1 MNRMKSFHFRLLL
14 LLLIVFVV
22 CFISM
27 PVYAGD
33 GASHDRELKEVLLG
47 NKNYFNH
54 MDAIGSLQ
62 LLQDASQMAIDHNQP
77 QATLDKL
84 RKSVRGLPKSVKE
97 FNGSG
102 AGGPTHRNYTHRGW
116 DYDYGNNDLA
126 HWKDIRKGILLK
138 TVNEVFDFGLLSGKA
153 FFGYDERCNS
163 LSALIYY
170 VHIIHDHEENEVF
183 HEKYEE
189 IPLIKGKREQFGI
202 IEELEKHCEI
212 LFSDV
217 KDSKEY
223 HDLTSHLKERKR
235 SIRKVYNS
243 RYDLYNE
250 NNYEAY
256 HKEAIALMNNLKS
269 DIPKLLEKEKFFTD
283 VFY

>member
-1 MNRMKSFHFRLLL
+1 MKKIKSILGRLILV
-14 LLLIVFVV
+14 LLIT
-22 CFISM
+22 CFICI
-27 PVYAGD
+27 PAYAGGRD
-33 GASHDRELKEVLLG
+33 SHDKVLKDVLLG
-47 NKNYFNH
+47 NKGTFIST
-54 MDAIGSLQ
+54 DAIGSLQ
-62 LLQDASQMAIDHNQP
+62 LLQDASQLAIDHNQP
-77 QATLDKL
+77 QRTLDNL
-84 RKSVRGLPKSVKE
+84 RKSVRGLPKTVDE
-97 FNGSG
+97 FNGPG
-102 AGGPTHRNYTHRGW
+102 AGGPTHRNYTHKGW
-116 DYDYGNNDLA
+116 DYDYGENDLA
-126 HWKDIRKGILLK
+126 HWKDKRKGILLK
-138 TVNEVFDFGLLSGKA
+138 TVNEVFDFGFLSGKA
-153 FFGYDERCNS
+153 FIGYDERCNS

-189 IPLIKGKREQFGI
+189 IPIIKGKRDQFGI